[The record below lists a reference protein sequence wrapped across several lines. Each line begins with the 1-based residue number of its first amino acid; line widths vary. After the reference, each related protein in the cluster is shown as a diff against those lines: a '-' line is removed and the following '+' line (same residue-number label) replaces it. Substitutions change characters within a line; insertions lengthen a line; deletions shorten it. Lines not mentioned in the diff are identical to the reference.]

1 MPTGPSG
8 IDHFGMSVRESL
20 AAPAALEVAPD
31 ALRRR
36 LDPGLLPFEST
47 AAVEPLEGT
56 LGQPRALAAIEFG
69 LEIETFG
76 YNLFVAGVPG
86 SGRMTTL
93 RDFVSR
99 FAAGMPR
106 PNDWVYLHNFADP
119 DQPRAIALPAGH
131 GTQLAR
137 DMDELLRSV
146 LREVPKAFESE
157 HYEKRQREI
166 AAVVGKKRDAITDDL
181 KAFARARSYE
191 VELTP
196 LGIARV
202 PIVEGHPLTREQFER
217 LPQEERERIERAGQ
231 ELHDEASSALRR
243 LHQLE
248 KETVTELEQLERE
261 VALFT
266 VGPLFQ
272 ELRDRYSANPDVLAY
287 LVDVQEDMLEHV
299 DDLRQTEEPTL
310 PFPFGRS
317 RNGFT
322 RYRVNVFVDN
332 DEREGAPVV
341 LEPNPTYYNLLGRIE
356 YRAAFGAMTTDFDEL
371 KPGAVHRANGG
382 FLVLELLDVLRHP
395 FSWDALK
402 RALRSREV
410 RIENLGDEFSA
421 LPSATLR
428 PEPIPLDLKVVLI
441 GSPLLYH
448 LLYQYDEDFREL
460 FKVKADFAPEMEWRD
475 EHLSGYAA
483 FVRRCVDAGGLHH
496 FDRSAVAA
504 VVEHGARLRE
514 HQRKLSTRLLE
525 ISDVISEASFWA
537 EKAGR
542 ELVEAADVDR
552 AIAEK
557 EYRSN
562 LLEER
567 VRELIDDGT
576 LVIDTD
582 GERCGQVNG
591 LSILDLGDHSFGRP
605 VRITARAS
613 LGRGIVQSIER
624 EIELSGPIHAKGFL
638 TLSGYLAGVYG
649 QERPLALKA
658 TITFEQSYDEVEGD
672 SAASTELYALLS
684 ALSGLPLKQGI
695 AVTGS
700 VNQLGEVQAVGGVTR
715 KIEGFYATCKAKGLT
730 GEQGVIIPKANLPNL
745 MLHRDVVDAVRAG
758 RFHVWAVETIDQ
770 GIEVLSG
777 RPAGRRRAD
786 GSYPEGTVN
795 ALVDERLAEYAE
807 RVRSFTSPDGVA
819 GPEAVGPNGRAASS

>member
-1 MPTGPSG
+1 MPARRSL
-8 IDHFGMSVRESL
+8 IDHFQMSLSESL
-20 AAPAALEVAPD
+20 VAVAALEVEPD

-36 LDPGLLPFEST
+36 LDPDVLPFEST
-47 AAVEPLEGT
+47 ADVEPLEGT

-69 LEIETFG
+69 LEIGTVG

-93 RDFVSR
+93 RDYVSR
-99 FAAGMPR
+99 VAAGKPR

-119 DQPRAIALPAGH
+119 DHPRAISLPAGH

-137 DMDELLRSV
+137 DAEELLRSV
-146 LREVPKAFESE
+146 RREIPKAFESE
-157 HYEKRQREI
+157 HYERRQREVA
-166 AAVVGKKRDAITDDL
+166 AAVGERRDEITGDL
-181 KAFARARSYE
+181 KAFARARSFE

-202 PIVEGHPLTREQFER
+202 PIVEGRPLTREQFEH
-217 LPQEERERIERAGQ
+217 LPQEERERIERAGRELQ
-231 ELHDEASSALRR
+231 EEASSALRR
-243 LHQLE
+243 LQQLE
-248 KETVTELEQLERE
+248 KETASELAQLERE
-261 VALFT
+261 VALFA

-272 ELRDRYSANPDVLAY
+272 ELRDRYPENPDVLAY
-287 LVDVQEDMLEHV
+287 LVDVEEDMLEHV
-299 DDLRQTEEPTL
+299 DDLRETEEPSL
-310 PFPFGRS
+310 PFPFSRS
-317 RNGFT
+317 RDGFT

-332 DEREGAPVV
+332 DEQDGAPVV
-341 LEPNPTYYNLLGRIE
+341 LEPNPTYYNLLGRID
-356 YRAAFGAMTTDFDEL
+356 YRAAFGAMTTDFHEI
-371 KPGAVHRANGG
+371 KPGALHRANGG
-382 FLVLELLDVLRHP
+382 FLVLELLEVLRHP
-395 FSWDALK
+395 FSWEALK
-402 RALRSREV
+402 RALHSREL

-428 PEPIPLDLKVVLI
+428 PEPIPLEVKVVLI

-448 LLYQYDEDFREL
+448 LLYQYDEGFREL
-460 FKVKADFAPEMEWRD
+460 FKVKADFAPEMDWRD
-475 EHLSGYAA
+475 EHFAGYAA
-483 FVRRCVDAGGLHH
+483 FVRRCVDAGELHH

-504 VVEHGARLRE
+504 VIEYGARLRE
-514 HQRKLSTRLLE
+514 HQHKLSTRLLE
-525 ISDVISEASFWA
+525 ISDVVSEASFWA
-537 EKAGR
+537 EKADRGI
-542 ELVEAADVDR
+542 VEAGDVDR
-552 AIAEK
+552 AVAEK

-567 VRELIDDGT
+567 VRELIAEGT

-638 TLSGYLAGVYG
+638 ALSGYLAGLYG

-684 ALSGLPLKQGI
+684 VLSGLPLKQGI

-700 VNQLGEVQAVGGVTR
+700 VNQLGHVQAVGGVTR
-715 KIEGFYATCKAKGLT
+715 KIEGFYATCKTQGLR
-730 GEQGVIIPKANLPNL
+730 GEQGVIIPRANLRNL
-745 MLHRDVVDAVRAG
+745 MLHREVVDAVRAG
-758 RFHVWAVETIDQ
+758 RFHVWAVDTIDQ
-770 GIEVLSG
+770 GIELLSG
-777 RPAGRRRAD
+777 RPAGQRGPD

-795 ALVDERLAEYAE
+795 ALVDERLAEYAD
-807 RVRSFTSPDGVA
+807 RVRSFAAPEGAVA
-819 GPEAVGPNGRAASS
+819 GSNGHAASS